1 MGAVTDI
8 INFLF
13 LFGIIPLISGVY
25 LGKIEVA
32 VALDIGLLLISTVW
46 CFFIL
51 RAPWSLYF
59 AARNA
64 RIQLSHE
71 KKVLE
76 ESDSSFDGHV
86 AELYK
91 WEVYLFIVSL
101 FSPFVGTGGLYVL
114 KLLADAGEIVF
125 LKDVVRP
132 STVGLIFLCSCI
144 HPAMKAHSALKLK
157 FVSMAAKLPPGFSD
171 EDFRPRGSTS
181 ISNAWKKTPIDSGD
195 SKDQLPA
202 LQQTVVALQEQ
213 VTSFMEE
220 IERLNKVNKLLAQE
234 VKRLRISENT
244 FQADIADLQNKQ
256 TSMTEEFEKKN
267 ATIDIRQQKK
277 RSWFCTIL

>member
-1 MGAVTDI
+1 V
-8 INFLF
+8 LF
-13 LFGIIPLISGVY
+13 YFTCPLEFI
-25 LGKIEVA
+25 
-32 VALDIGLLLISTVW
+32 
-46 CFFIL
+46 FF
-51 RAPWSLYF
+51 S
-59 AARNA
+59 ARNA

-71 KKVLE
+71 KK

-171 EDFRPRGSTS
+171 EDFRPRSSTS

-213 VTSFMEE
+213 VASFIEE
-220 IERLNKVNKLLAQE
+220 VERLNKVNKLLAQE
-234 VKRLRISENT
+234 VKRLRISETT

>member
-59 AARNA
+59 SARNA

-71 KKVLE
+71 KK

-171 EDFRPRGSTS
+171 EDFRPRSSTS

-213 VTSFMEE
+213 VASFIEE
-220 IERLNKVNKLLAQE
+220 VERLNKVNKLLAQE
-234 VKRLRISENT
+234 VKRLRISETT